1 MSSTRTATEYLAGL
15 LQCEKG
21 HANMERMEEK
31 VEDSDYKRYIH
42 FLSVSNWSAPA
53 VNNATLRETDKL
65 LRVQKKQSSLPTG
78 LVLDET
84 SHLKKGPKS
93 VGVAR
98 QYAGVAGKVDN
109 CQVTVHASLANANK
123 EEYTNKEWGYFQS
136 NRYWVERCFDDCKN
150 ELGMSD
156 YQVTGWLA
164 WQHHMALV
172 LMASLY
178 ILNLKLEQQEEIL
191 LLSVRDA
198 RLLVIAITFAT
209 KKEVDLCLEHIR
221 IRHQKRQA
229 DIDRYYKKT

>member
-1 MSSTRTATEYLAGL
+1 LFSKIQFDLSSLSSIKKLIDSTYKGLFKVYRMSSTRTATEYLAGL

-156 YQVTGWLA
+156 YFYFDRLGFCLRY
-164 WQHHMALV
+164 AL
-172 LMASLY
+172 LISLCRRMCLWM
-178 ILNLKLEQQEEIL
+178 IL
-191 LLSVRDA
+191 
-198 RLLVIAITFAT
+198 
-209 KKEVDLCLEHIR
+209 
-221 IRHQKRQA
+221 
-229 DIDRYYKKT
+229 